1 MEKGQWTRK
10 AASYLFSLSLDI
22 ARKHIMSLY
31 NGDFHKVLLKLT
43 DSPHREVQYN
53 CAGIIGHLA
62 MNGKSSLTSY
72 TYKYMLYI
80 LLLQKWIYTM
90 LENTTCF
97 EIILKIFD
105 HQNLKILTC
114 LICVMQMFILVLIFF
129 LFYARGVSFCTA

>member
-1 MEKGQWTRK
+1 MAEKGQWTRK
-10 AASYLFSLSLDI
+10 VASYLFSLSLDI

-72 TYKYMLYI
+72 MYKYMLYCYF
-80 LLLQKWIYTM
+80 KSGYT
-90 LENTTCF
+90 
-97 EIILKIFD
+97 
-105 HQNLKILTC
+105 QC
-114 LICVMQMFILVLIFF
+114 LRTPHALR
-129 LFYARGVSFCTA
+129 LF

>member
-1 MEKGQWTRK
+1 MSGRDKRKSSGLEKQQ
-10 AASYLFSLSLDI
+10 AISSLSLSLDI

-72 TYKYMLYI
+72 THKCMLYI
-80 LLLQKWIYTM
+80 LLLQKLIYTM
-90 LENTTCF
+90 LENSTCF
-97 EIILKIFD
+97 EIILKIF
-105 HQNLKILTC
+105 
-114 LICVMQMFILVLIFF
+114 
-129 LFYARGVSFCTA
+129 